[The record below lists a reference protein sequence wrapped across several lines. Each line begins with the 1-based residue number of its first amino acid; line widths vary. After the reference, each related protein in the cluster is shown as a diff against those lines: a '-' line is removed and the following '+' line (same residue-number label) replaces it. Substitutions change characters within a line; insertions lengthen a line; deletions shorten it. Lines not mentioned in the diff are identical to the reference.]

1 MAKNTGKSAAKN
13 AAATT
18 GKQGIRKNKP
28 DAYTYKEKKSRHP
41 LLNAA
46 MGGYAIHNTLVNI
59 RVKKLSKK
67 LENLNMESRLTFGP
81 PDSFAK
87 LVNMYER
94 DAVERR
100 LRKQE
105 RKQQLAARV
114 GKMIGTALNMTRE
127 SGRTLAMKHAVSSS
141 YGASNGIKRDDVT
154 RTAAVV
160 SMASMDDGQIEF

>member
-1 MAKNTGKSAAKN
+1 LKTA
-13 AAATT
+13 
-18 GKQGIRKNKP
+18 I
-28 DAYTYKEKKSRHP
+28 
-41 LLNAA
+41 
-46 MGGYAIHNTLVNI
+46 GGYAIHNTLVNR

-81 PDSFAK
+81 SDSFAN
-87 LVNMYER
+87 LVLMYER
-94 DAVERR
+94 DALERKLKR
-100 LRKQE
+100 QE
-105 RKQQLAARV
+105 RKQQAAAKV
-114 GKMIGTALNMTRE
+114 GKVIGTALNMTRE